1 MGIPTVCHVRVTTAA
16 ADLGLEVL
24 SVHPHLS
31 LAGIRKYDK
40 CRCLESVFTPQFAET
55 TGMMTSAGAGNSNE
69 DACGWSP
76 AGATGVIAVGAV
88 DSQMRR
94 WYSSNWYL
102 PTRYPFAVNICC
114 T

>member
-1 MGIPTVCHVRVTTAA
+1 MCHVRVTTAV
-16 ADLGLEVL
+16 ADLDSHDL
-24 SVHPHLS
+24 SLYPHVS
-31 LAGIRKYDK
+31 LAGNRMYDK
-40 CRCLESVFTPQFAET
+40 CRCLESVPTSQFAET

-76 AGATGVIAVGAV
+76 AGARGVIAVGAV

-114 T
+114 KQ